1 MGLDVVIL
9 AAGQGTRMKSD
20 IPKVLHPVGGTP
32 LLGYVI
38 ATARGLD
45 ADRIVVVHG
54 HGGEQGRSALDAED
68 LTWVEQAEQLGTG
81 HAVAQ
86 ALPCLD
92 DDHTVLVLYGDV
104 PFTRAETLRELLGRV
119 TADSL
124 ALLTVELDDPT
135 GYGRILRDAEGCV
148 TAIREQKDA
157 SADELAITEGNT
169 GILAVRGAKLHQWL
183 DALDNDNAQG
193 EYYLTDIIA
202 MAVAEGMAIET
213 AQPEVV
219 EEVLGVNSKAQLAHL
234 ERYYQRRQAEAL
246 MAEGVTLADPA
257 RLDVR
262 GTVSVGRDVSIDV
275 NVILEGEVTIGNAVH
290 IGPGCVLRNVRI
302 GDGVTLLPYC
312 IAEDADIG
320 DGSRV
325 GPWSRLRPGAVLD
338 GDNHVGNFVEI
349 KNSHI
354 GPGSKVNHL
363 SYIGDT
369 DMGAGVNIGAGTIT
383 ANYDGAN
390 KHRTEIGDHVST
402 GSNTVMVAPIKVGE
416 GATLGA
422 GTVLRKDAPPGKLTL
437 TTSTQKTIEGWKRP
451 TKKKI

>member
-20 IPKVLHPVGGTP
+20 LPKVLHPVGGVP
-32 LLGYVI
+32 LLGHVI
-38 ATARGLD
+38 ATARRL
-45 ADRIVVVHG
+45 APDRIIVVYG
-54 HGGEQGRSALDAED
+54 HGGEQVRAALPGED
-68 LTWVEQAEQLGTG
+68 LLWVEQAEQLGTG

-86 ALPCLD
+86 ALPHLD
-92 DDHTVLVLYGDV
+92 DGHDVLILYGDV
-104 PFTRAETLRELLGRV
+104 PFTRAETLEALLERLAPDV
-119 TADSL
+119 L

-135 GYGRILRDAEGCV
+135 GYGRILRDAEGRV

-157 SADELAITEGNT
+157 SAEELAIREGNT
-169 GILAVRGAKLHQWL
+169 GILAVGGAKLHQWL

-193 EYYLTDIIA
+193 EYYLTDVIA
-202 MAVAEGMAIET
+202 MAVAEGMRIET

-219 EEVLGVNSKAQLAHL
+219 EEVLGVNSKAQLAEL
-234 ERYYQRRQAEAL
+234 ERFHQRRQAEAL
-246 MAEGVTLADPA
+246 MAAGVTLADPA

-262 GTVSVGRDVSIDV
+262 GEVTVGRDVSMDV
-275 NVILEGEVTIGNAVH
+275 NVILEGRVEIGSRVTIGA
-290 IGPGCVLRNVRI
+290 GCVLRDVRI
-302 GDGVTLLPYC
+302 EDDVTLLPYC
-312 IAEDADIG
+312 VAEEARIG
-320 DGSRV
+320 AGSRV
-325 GPWSRLRPGAVLD
+325 GPFSRLRPGAALA

-349 KNSHI
+349 KNSNI
-354 GPGSKVNHL
+354 GRGSKVNHL

-390 KHRTEIGDHVST
+390 KHRTEIGDRAST
-402 GSNTVMVAPIKVGE
+402 GSNTVMVAPVKVGE

-437 TTSTQKTIEGWKRP
+437 TASTQKTIEGWKRP
-451 TKKKI
+451 VKKK

>member
-54 HGGEQGRSALDAED
+54 HGGEQVRSALDAEG

-349 KNSHI
+349 KNS
-354 GPGSKVNHL
+354 
-363 SYIGDT
+363 
-369 DMGAGVNIGAGTIT
+369 
-383 ANYDGAN
+383 
-390 KHRTEIGDHVST
+390 
-402 GSNTVMVAPIKVGE
+402 
-416 GATLGA
+416 
-422 GTVLRKDAPPGKLTL
+422 
-437 TTSTQKTIEGWKRP
+437 
-451 TKKKI
+451 